1 MLSQTVKKYLPFTF
15 FSDKSISGTDIMSSI
30 AFFSNS
36 SQCTK
41 YSLDSFYTSKLGTA
55 LRILL
60 KGDNLTG
67 LVLNV
72 LQFEYIFER
81 ELERV
86 IFFVTQYQIQIY
98 LELGFTSVT
107 GTKCQTI
114 REKYIS
120 SEVNILWKLFLHQC

>member
-67 LVLNV
+67 LVLKV

>member
-1 MLSQTVKKYLPFTF
+1 VLSQTVKKYLPFTF
-15 FSDKSISGTDIMSSI
+15 FSDKSISGTDIMSSF

-36 SQCTK
+36 SQCTR